1 MTILRFALRR
11 SFRGGFNILLLCVL
25 PVGVV
30 FIPPQEGTT
39 LPLGIHFYG
48 QVIMFAAFLMVRS
61 LVDDRVSGVLTRIAV
76 APVSYFRY
84 LWETLLAYGILLILQ
99 NALVVGLGLVLY
111 GRSLGPPL
119 LQLVAF
125 ASFSLTS
132 IALCLAVFSLFGRRE
147 AAYGALSTIILVLS
161 LVGGFYWPVEMMPE
175 PLQKVALLTP
185 PYWLVKALTVLRRG
199 GPPTRFAL
207 SVVIMLLFTMA
218 FLVVGSR
225 RRME

>member
-11 SFRGGFNILLLCVL
+11 SFRGGLNILLLCVL

-48 QVIMFAAFLMVRS
+48 QVLMFAAFLMVRS
-61 LVDDRVSGVLTRIAV
+61 LVDDRVSGVLRRIAV

-99 NALVVGLGLVLY
+99 NAVVVGIGIALY
-111 GRSLGPPL
+111 GRSLGSPL
-119 LQLVAF
+119 LQFVAF
-125 ASFSLTS
+125 ACFSLTS

-147 AAYGALSTIILVLS
+147 TAYGALSTVILLLS
-161 LVGGFYWPVEMMPE
+161 LIGGFYWPVEMMPE
-175 PLQKVALLTP
+175 PLHRAALLTP
-185 PYWLVKALTVLRRG
+185 PYWLMNALTVLRRG
-199 GPPTRFAL
+199 EPPARFAL
-207 SVVIMLLFTMA
+207 SVAIMLLFTMA
-218 FLVVGSR
+218 LLVVGSR
-225 RRME
+225 RRLE

>member
-1 MTILRFALRR
+1 VTILRFALRR

-25 PVGVV
+25 PIGVV

-48 QVIMFAAFLMVRS
+48 QVVMFAAFLMVRS

-84 LWETLLAYGILLILQ
+84 LWETLLAYGVLLVLQ
-99 NALVVGLGLVLY
+99 NAVVVALGRVLY
-111 GRSLGPPL
+111 GGSLGSPL
-119 LQLVAF
+119 LQWVAF
-125 ASFSLTS
+125 ACFSLTS

-147 AAYGALSTIILVLS
+147 SAYGALSTVILLLS
-161 LVGGFYWPVEMMPE
+161 LIGGFYWPVEMMPE
-175 PLQKVALLTP
+175 ALQRVALLTP
-185 PYWLVKALTVLRRG
+185 PYWLVNALTVLRTG
-199 GPPTRFAL
+199 GPPARFAL

-225 RRME
+225 RRLE